1 MAKHAAVSRLLR
13 VALAALVVGSPG
25 GTSAAQEHCPSTP
38 GQRTLDLVNEE
49 RRLHALP
56 ALEADTMLSWAARLH
71 AEDMARRGTVSHQ
84 GSDGSDPSQRVT
96 AVGYSW
102 IWVGENIAA
111 GQSSP
116 DEVVAGWRRSE
127 AHRSNILGP
136 DFTSAGVAHAESSV
150 GEFGTYWVMVY
161 AAADP
166 PSAAVVRC
174 HP

>member
-1 MAKHAAVSRLLR
+1 MRRRLLR
-13 VALAALVVGSPG
+13 VALAAAVGWSPG
-25 GTSAAQEHCPSTP
+25 GTSAAQEPCPATP

-49 RRLHALP
+49 RRLLALP
-56 ALEADTMLSWAARLH
+56 ALEADTVLSRAARVH

-111 GQSSP
+111 GQESP
-116 DEVVAGWRRSE
+116 DEVVLGWLRSE
-127 AHRSNILGP
+127 GHRANILSPGAV
-136 DFTSAGVAHAESSV
+136 SAGLAMARSSE
-150 GEFGTYWVMVY
+150 GEFGTHWVMVY

>member
-1 MAKHAAVSRLLR
+1 
-13 VALAALVVGSPG
+13 
-25 GTSAAQEHCPSTP
+25 
-38 GQRTLDLVNEE
+38 VNEE
-49 RRLHALP
+49 RRVHALP
-56 ALEADTMLSWAARLH
+56 ALTADTLLTMAARLQ
-71 AEDMARRGTVSHQ
+71 AEDMATHDFVNHQ

-116 DEVVAGWRRSE
+116 DEVVAGWIRSE
-127 AHRSNILGP
+127 AHQANILGP
-136 DFTSAGVAHAESSV
+136 DFTSAGVARAESSV
-150 GEFGTYWVMVY
+150 GEWGTYWVMVY

-166 PSAAVVRC
+166 PSAAVVHC